1 MLIPSKNKNE
11 KIVMGLLSY
20 TLDHSTTEEQRKL
33 LEEYRND
40 PDKEIYL
47 YKDDQSDNFVG
58 IVTIERNHLDNES
71 EDDIETILVPRIAVI
86 PSFRNEGVG
95 FKIYSNLRKLYPNA
109 TLIGSIKTSDLL
121 AKWSKKYHEAASEVE
136 EEL

>member
-1 MLIPSKNKNE
+1 
-11 KIVMGLLSY
+11 MGLLSY
-20 TLDHSTTEEQRKL
+20 TLDHSSTEEQKKL

-58 IVTIERNHLDNES
+58 IVTIERNHLDDAS
-71 EDDIETILVPRIAVI
+71 EDEIETILVPRIAVI

-95 FKIYSNLRKLYPNA
+95 FSIYQNLRQLYPNA

-121 AKWSKKYHEAASEVE
+121 ARWSKRYHEAIDGVE
-136 EEL
+136 EA

>member
-1 MLIPSKNKNE
+1 MLIRSKNKNE

-20 TLDHSTTEEQRKL
+20 TLDHSSTEEQKKL

-58 IVTIERNHLDNES
+58 IVTIERNHLDDAS
-71 EDDIETILVPRIAVI
+71 EDEIETILVPRIAVI

-95 FKIYSNLRKLYPNA
+95 FSIYQNLRQLYPNA

-121 AKWSKKYHEAASEVE
+121 ARWSKRYHEAIDGVE
-136 EEL
+136 EA